1 VPRTLKTWPL
11 TTPSSSPSRLLAGRH
26 RIPLGVKVAYSVFL
40 CVLVPVYWHYY
51 GPANFLWGSDIAL
64 FFVLASLWLEAP
76 LPNSMMA
83 IGVLPFEILW
93 CIDLF
98 TGARLLGATDYMF
111 DQDRALLLRGLS
123 LFHLALP
130 VLVIYLLRRLG
141 YDRRALVAQTLL
153 TWFILPLTYL
163 LTSPADNVN
172 LVFGPGQGPQ
182 TRVAPLLYLALLMTA
197 LPLVV
202 YWPLHTLMSRRPQRM

>member
-1 VPRTLKTWPL
+1 M
-11 TTPSSSPSRLLAGRH
+11 
-26 RIPLGVKVAYSVFL
+26 
-40 CVLVPVYWHYY
+40 LVPVYWHYY

-83 IGVLPFEILW
+83 VGVLPFEIIW

-111 DQDRALLLRGLS
+111 DQDRVLLLRGLS

-130 VLVIYLLRRLG
+130 VLIIFLLRRLG

-153 TWFILPLTYL
+153 TWLILPLTYL
-163 LTSPADNVN
+163 LTNPADNVN
-172 LVFGPGQGPQ
+172 LVFGPGPGPQ
-182 TRVAPLLYLALLMTA
+182 TRLAPLLYLALLMFA
-197 LPLVV
+197 LPLFV
-202 YWPLHTLMSRRPQRM
+202 YWPLHRLMSRRPPGT